1 MKGRQ
6 ASGRKP
12 ESDRRAQK
20 PSTLQ
25 EKRKLAESDRRDQ
38 DNASALRERLARL
51 SEASLH
57 INESLDLDAVLQG
70 VLDSARAL
78 TDARYALITTLDDA
92 GRIEDFLVSGLSD
105 EESMRLWE
113 MPDGPRFFEYFSP

>member
-6 ASGRKP
+6 ASGRGA

-25 EKRKLAESDRRDQ
+25 ERWELTESDRRDQ
-38 DNASALRERLARL
+38 DNASALRERLTRL

-70 VLDSARAL
+70 VLNS
-78 TDARYALITTLDDA
+78 
-92 GRIEDFLVSGLSD
+92 
-105 EESMRLWE
+105 
-113 MPDGPRFFEYFSP
+113 